1 MSSSLFSLEGKT
13 AILTGATRGIGKGI
27 AIGLAQAG
35 ANIILLQV
43 FRPLFVSTSANPGSA
58 MNRKPKPEPK

>member
-13 AILTGATRGIGKGI
+13 AILTGATRGIGKAI

-43 FRPLFVSTSANPGSA
+43 FQAPFVSVCANTGSA
-58 MNRKPKPEPK
+58 MNRKRKREPK